1 MPNLRVVDSERV
13 SKTVSVLVSP
23 HLPAPAPRRSHTA
36 ARGLVALA
44 AILALLVLAALAS
57 LMWGVRDVSVP
68 QVWDALFSP
77 VVGDND
83 HATVRNERVP
93 RTVIGLVAG
102 AALGAAG
109 ALMQGVT
116 RNPIADPGL
125 LGLNSG
131 ASLAVIVAIAGF
143 GVSSVDGYVWFAFLG
158 AAVAAVVVYGA
169 ASMGWEG
176 VTPVKLALVG
186 AAVTA
191 TSTSLITLVLLTDR
205 HTLQEYRFWQVGSL
219 ANRTLDALTSVLPF
233 LVVGLLLA
241 LAAGRVLNALAL
253 GDDVARGLGQDVTRG
268 RLLVVLAVVLLCGC
282 AVSLVGPIAFVGLVV
297 PHVARAVVGPDYRW
311 LVVLSLLLGP
321 LLLLTADV
329 VGRLLLPGE
338 LEAGLVVAAIG
349 TPVLLVLVRRSRSVA
364 A

>member
-1 MPNLRVVDSERV
+1 MA
-13 SKTVSVLVSP
+13 VLAPSRP
-23 HLPAPAPRRSHTA
+23 PAPARDRPRTA
-36 ARGLVALA
+36 ARGLVAVLV
-44 AILALLVLAALAS
+44 LVVLLVLVALAS
-57 LMWGVRDVSVP
+57 LMWGARDVSAA
-68 QVWDALFSP
+68 QVLDALLSP
-77 VVGDND
+77 VSGDND
-83 HATVRNERVP
+83 HGVVRNERVP
-93 RTVIGLVAG
+93 RTLIGLVGG
-102 AALGAAG
+102 AALGVAG

-143 GVSSVDGYVWFAFLG
+143 HVTSVDGYVWFAFLG
-158 AAVAAVVVYGA
+158 AALAALVVYGA

-186 AAVTA
+186 AAVAATA
-191 TSTSLITLVLLTDR
+191 TSCITVVLLTDR
-205 HTLQEYRFWQVGSL
+205 NTLREFRFWQVGSL
-219 ANRTLDALTSVLPF
+219 ANRSLDALTSVLPF
-233 LVVGLLLA
+233 VVVGLLVA

-268 RLLVVLAVVLLCGC
+268 RLLVVLAVVLLCGS

-311 LVVLSLLLGP
+311 IVVLSILIGP
-321 LLLLTADV
+321 LLLLAADV
-329 VGRLLLPGE
+329 VGRLVVAGE
-338 LEAGLVVAAIG
+338 LEAGLVVAVVGA
-349 TPVLLVLVRRSRSVA
+349 PVLLALVRGSRGVA

>member
-1 MPNLRVVDSERV
+1 VALLAPSRA
-13 SKTVSVLVSP
+13 
-23 HLPAPAPRRSHTA
+23 PAPARDRPRTA
-36 ARGLVALA
+36 ARGLVAVLVLVVL
-44 AILALLVLAALAS
+44 LALVALAS
-57 LMWGVRDVSVP
+57 LMWGARDVSAA
-68 QVWDALFSP
+68 QVLDALFSP
-77 VVGDND
+77 VSGDND
-83 HATVRNERVP
+83 HGVVRNERVP
-93 RTVIGLVAG
+93 RTLIGLVGG
-102 AALGAAG
+102 AALGVAG

-143 GVSSVDGYVWFAFLG
+143 HVTSVDGYVWFAFLG
-158 AAVAAVVVYGA
+158 AALAALVVYGA

-186 AAVTA
+186 AAVAATA
-191 TSTSLITLVLLTDR
+191 TSCITVVLLTDR
-205 HTLQEYRFWQVGSL
+205 NTLREFRFWQVGSL
-219 ANRTLDALTSVLPF
+219 ANRSLDALTSVLPF
-233 LVVGLLLA
+233 VVVGLLVA

-268 RLLVVLAVVLLCGC
+268 RLLVVLAVVLLCGS

-311 LVVLSLLLGP
+311 IVVLSILIGP
-321 LLLLTADV
+321 LLLLAADV
-329 VGRLLLPGE
+329 IGRLVVAGE
-338 LEAGLVVAAIG
+338 LEAGLVVTVVGA
-349 TPVLLVLVRRSRSVA
+349 PVLLALVRGSRGVA

>member
-1 MPNLRVVDSERV
+1 M
-13 SKTVSVLVSP
+13 SVLVP
-23 HLPAPAPRRSHTA
+23 PRPPAASGRPRTA
-36 ARGLVALA
+36 ARGLLAVAVLLLLLA
-44 AILALLVLAALAS
+44 VVALAS
-57 LMWGVRDVSVP
+57 LMWGVRDIP
-68 QVWDALFSP
+68 AGQVWDALVSP
-77 VVGDND
+77 VAGDND
-83 HATVRNERVP
+83 HGVVRTERVP
-93 RTVIGLVAG
+93 RTLIGLVGG

-143 GVSSVDGYVWFAFLG
+143 HVTSVDGYVWFAFLG
-158 AAVAAVVVYGA
+158 AAVAAVIVYGA
-169 ASMGWEG
+169 ASVGWEG

-191 TSTSLITLVLLTDR
+191 TATSLITLVLLTDR

-219 ANRTLDALTSVLPF
+219 ANRSLDALASVLPF
-233 LVVGLLLA
+233 VGVGLLLA

-253 GDDVARGLGQDVTRG
+253 GDDVARGLGQDVVRG
-268 RLLVVLAVVLLCGC
+268 RLLVVLAVVLLCGS

-297 PHVARAVVGPDYRW
+297 PHVARVVVGPDYRW
-311 LVVLSLLLGP
+311 LVVLSILIGP
-321 LLLLTADV
+321 LLLLVADI
-329 VGRLLLPGE
+329 VGRLLVPGE
-338 LEAGLVVAAIG
+338 LEAGLVVALVG

>member
-1 MPNLRVVDSERV
+1 MSLLTPPRPARESVRRPRTALRGSLAVA
-13 SKTVSVLVSP
+13 VL
-23 HLPAPAPRRSHTA
+23 L
-36 ARGLVALA
+36 G
-44 AILALLVLAALAS
+44 LLVLVAFAS
-57 LMWGVRDVSVP
+57 LMWGARDIAP
-68 QVWDALFSP
+68 GDVWAALVSP
-77 VVGDND
+77 VTGDND
-83 HATVRNERVP
+83 HGVVRNERVP
-93 RTVIGLVAG
+93 RTLIGLVAG

-143 GVSSVDGYVWFAFLG
+143 QVTSVDGYVWFAFLG
-158 AAVAAVVVYGA
+158 AGVAAVIVYGA

-191 TSTSLITLVLLTDR
+191 TATSLITVVLLMDR
-205 HTLQEYRFWQVGSL
+205 NTLREFRFWQVGSL
-219 ANRTLDALTSVLPF
+219 ANRSLDALTSVLPF
-233 LVVGLLLA
+233 VVVGLLVA

-268 RLLVVLAVVLLCGC
+268 RLLVVLAVVLLCGS

-311 LVVLSLLLGP
+311 IVALSMLIGP
-321 LLLLTADV
+321 LLLLAADV
-329 VGRLLLPGE
+329 IGRLVVAGE
-338 LEAGLVVAAIG
+338 LEAGLVVAFVGA
-349 TPVLLVLVRRSRSVA
+349 PVLLALVRSSRSVA

>member
-1 MPNLRVVDSERV
+1 V
-13 SKTVSVLVSP
+13 SL
-23 HLPAPAPRRSHTA
+23 LAPARPARESVRRPRTA
-36 ARGLVALA
+36 LRGSLA
-44 AILALLVLAALAS
+44 VVVLLALVVLLAFAS
-57 LMWGVRDVSVP
+57 LMWGARDIAP
-68 QVWDALFSP
+68 ADVWAALVSP
-77 VVGDND
+77 VTGDND
-83 HATVRNERVP
+83 HGVVRNERVP
-93 RTVIGLVAG
+93 RTLIGLVAG

-143 GVSSVDGYVWFAFLG
+143 HVTSVDGYVWFAFLG
-158 AAVAAVVVYGA
+158 AGVAALIVYGA

-191 TSTSLITLVLLTDR
+191 TATSLITVVLLMDR
-205 HTLQEYRFWQVGSL
+205 NTLREFRFWQVGSL
-219 ANRTLDALTSVLPF
+219 ANRSLDALTSVLPF
-233 LVVGLLLA
+233 VVVGLLVA

-268 RLLVVLAVVLLCGC
+268 RLLVVLAVVLLCGS

-311 LVVLSLLLGP
+311 IVALSMLIGP
-321 LLLLTADV
+321 LLLLCADV
-329 VGRLLLPGE
+329 IGRLVVAGE
-338 LEAGLVVAAIG
+338 LEAGLVVAFVGA
-349 TPVLLVLVRRSRSVA
+349 PVLLALVRSSRSVA